1 MGIVAALRIVAA
13 RGDATTGGGGLHQ
26 KGVLASKFKD
36 YPNFAAISEGHI
48 LLQDHGHSVAFRNI
62 KIKEL

>member
-1 MGIVAALRIVAA
+1 LWIASLRIIQI
-13 RGDATTGGGGLHQ
+13 LLQ
-26 KGVLASKFKD
+26 FLKG
-36 YPNFAAISEGHI
+36 YI